1 MDRNAKCKVYPRD
14 NSMEFVQQ
22 RQTDSLLPPRV
33 NFLDWRLMATQHTS
47 DFASRWAQLSPKPAP
62 PRRWAGALAMRATGR
77 TGPVPPERVRHV
89 AFKGGRL
96 RMASAMHYS
105 RL

>member
-1 MDRNAKCKVYPRD
+1 MLTPEFHSNHCKCATMDRNAKCKVYPRD

-47 DFASRWAQLSPKPAP
+47 DFASR
-62 PRRWAGALAMRATGR
+62 
-77 TGPVPPERVRHV
+77 
-89 AFKGGRL
+89 
-96 RMASAMHYS
+96 
-105 RL
+105 